1 MYVAHERRAYILR
14 LLQQRGTLRSSEL
27 AEELGVTDE
36 TIRTDLVALQAQGLL
51 ERVRGGARY
60 ILPSGGREDGSRLDC
75 QLAALVYSHL
85 TPGARVYLDH
95 TETALAVIAA
105 LAKIPAYACLMLTLV
120 SPCPELVSRLSAAAL
135 PHRVEC
141 TGGVADK
148 ESGLL
153 DNPAVLAALQVD
165 IALLAPPALRPGVA
179 RYPHRL
185 QARWAA
191 AASAAAS
198 CTLIV
203 TPAAA
208 LEEDVALSAP
218 HAAPLR
224 HALLLTE
231 DALPPEFATMPAETV
246 PAITLAD
253 LQQDSRY

>member
-60 ILPSGGREDGSRLDC
+60 ILPSGASEDAARLDC
-75 QLAALVYSHL
+75 QLAALVRPHL
-85 TPGARVYLDH
+85 PDGARVYLDH

-105 LAKIPAYACLMLTLV
+105 LAKEPAYARCALTLV
-120 SPCPELVSRLSAAAL
+120 SPCPALVARLSAAAL

-141 TGGVADK
+141 TGGVADM

-165 IALLAPPALRPGVA
+165 IALLAPPALRPDA
-179 RYPHRL
+179 AHYPYRL
-185 QARWAA
+185 HARWAA
-191 AASAAAS
+191 AASAAARR
-198 CTLIV
+198 TLIV
-203 TPAAA
+203 LPAAA
-208 LEEDVALSAP
+208 LGEGAAAAAP
-218 HAAPLR
+218 HAAPLSR
-224 HALLLTE
+224 PLLITE
-231 DALPPEFATMPAETV
+231 DALPPEFGALPAETV

-253 LQQDSRY
+253 LQPESRY